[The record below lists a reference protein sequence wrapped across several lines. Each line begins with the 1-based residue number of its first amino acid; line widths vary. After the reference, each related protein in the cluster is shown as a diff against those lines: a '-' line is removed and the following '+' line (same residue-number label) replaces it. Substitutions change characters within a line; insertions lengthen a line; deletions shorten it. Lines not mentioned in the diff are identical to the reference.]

1 MINDKLNKDILDSIN
16 ENAESITKLKLK
28 LLWTNPN
35 PTGEMSGNTN
45 INLSSSDYDMLI
57 WIFDFNTNVA
67 PHIHNSAIC
76 LKGQNTR
83 LCGMIA
89 NGSDNT
95 STRDLVYVSNTQYT
109 AGDGMLKATA
119 QSRRC
124 VPIYCYGLKF
134 NF

>member
-1 MINDKLNKDILDSIN
+1 MINEKLNKDILDLIN
-16 ENAESITKLKLK
+16 ENTELITKLKLK

-35 PTGEMSGNTN
+35 PADEMSGNTN

-95 STRDLVYVSNTQYT
+95 ATRNLNYSSDTKYIAD
-109 AGDGMLKATA
+109 AGYLKALE
-119 QSRRC
+119 QNRRC